1 VGVATA
7 GVEGAAEVEEQEE
20 AEGHE
25 EHAAAGSQ

>member
-1 VGVATA
+1 LGVAHT
-7 GVEGAAEVEEQEE
+7 GVDGAAEVEEQEE